1 MRGMMLGCCALCAGG
16 GAFMY
21 HNSNSGIDYQGSVAE
36 IHAQLA
42 AMPMP
47 EELGESVEGK
57 GSGSV
62 VTDSEKADAVS
73 WHFFVEGQEIGQVTA
88 SLKPSGPNATNVQ
101 VEFDPGKALPKGS
114 DARAIAMQPL
124 VEQVA
129 ETILA
134 EQIDA
139 TLEHHPFN
147 KRAVG
152 LQLAAYVASHPRE
165 MRQYMARVQSL
176 SENAEKLSEAD
187 YRPRMRGESRPP
199 PPARFDPG
207 KPMVSAK
214 PMSDLS
220 SYNCRGEYC

>member
-1 MRGMMLGCCALCAGG
+1 MRGIVLGCCALCAGG
-16 GAFMY
+16 GAY
-21 HNSNSGIDYQGSVAE
+21 VLHTSNSGIDYEGSIPA

-47 EELGESVEGK
+47 EELSDSLEKNGD
-57 GSGSV
+57 GSV
-62 VTDSEKADAVS
+62 ITDADQPDAVS
-73 WHFFVEGQEIGQVTA
+73 WHFFVKGQEIGQLTA
-88 SLKPSGPNATNVQ
+88 MLKPSGPNATNVQ

-114 DARAIAMQPL
+114 DARALAMQPL

-129 ETILA
+129 ETFMA

-152 LQLAAYVASHPRE
+152 LQLASYVASHPKE
-165 MRQYMARVQSL
+165 MRQYMTKVQSL
-176 SENAEKLSEAD
+176 SEQASTMPEGA
-187 YRPRMRGESRPP
+187 YQPRMKGESRPP
-199 PPARFDPG
+199 EARFEPG

-220 SYNCRGEYC
+220 SYNCRGDYC

>member
-1 MRGMMLGCCALCAGG
+1 MVLGCCALCTGG
-16 GAFMY
+16 GAYMY
-21 HNSNSGIDYQGSVAE
+21 HNSNSGIDYEGSVQA

-47 EELGESVEGK
+47 EELGDSLEGD
-57 GSGSV
+57 GGGSV
-62 VTDSEKADAVS
+62 VTDSDKPDAVS
-73 WHFFVEGQEIGQVTA
+73 WRFFVSGQEIGRLTA
-88 SLKPSGPNATNVQ
+88 SLKPAGSNATNVQ

-129 ETILA
+129 ETIMA

-139 TLEHHPFN
+139 TLEHRPFN
-147 KRAVG
+147 KRSVG
-152 LQLAAYVASHPRE
+152 LQLAAYVASHPKE

-176 SENAEKLSEAD
+176 SENAEKLGESD
-187 YRPRMRGESRPP
+187 YQPRMRGESRPP
-199 PPARFDPG
+199 EARFVPG

-220 SYNCRGEYC
+220 SYNCRGDYC

>member
-1 MRGMMLGCCALCAGG
+1 MVLGCCALCAGG
-16 GAFMY
+16 GAYMY
-21 HNSNSGIDYQGSVAE
+21 HNSNSGIDYEGSVAA

-47 EELGESVEGK
+47 EELSDSLEKDGG
-57 GSGSV
+57 GSV
-62 VTDSEKADAVS
+62 TTDADQPDAVS
-73 WHFFVEGQEIGQVTA
+73 WHFFVQGQEIGKLTA

-101 VEFDPGKALPKGS
+101 VEFDPGTALPKGS
-114 DARAIAMQPL
+114 DARALAMQQL

-129 ETILA
+129 ETFMA

-147 KRAVG
+147 KRMVG
-152 LQLAAYVASHPRE
+152 LQLASYVASHPRE
-165 MRQYMARVQSL
+165 MRQYMAKVQLL
-176 SENAEKLSEAD
+176 SEGASQMGDGE

-199 PPARFDPG
+199 EARFVPG

-220 SYNCRGEYC
+220 SYNCRGDYC